1 MLEESLG
8 EYEMLDE
15 AFEDL
20 GDISGSE
27 TLDIGTGGGSMV
39 SYLVRRKGL
48 ERVFAIDLFTGTLGL
63 LKKQLSSE
71 DLLKVILIKAD
82 LRRLDFL
89 RDDFFDLVTAYD
101 TLCVIEKYTPGGT
114 DNVLNEVHRILKPE
128 GCFIAIER
136 FPLNLVK
143 PVDEAQKVEAR
154 FVNLHFKL
162 SKALHD
168 PSSVE
173 YTPQSL
179 VKTIGNSGFEVS
191 HWKELKTRY
200 IEAEPGETEFLPH
213 TVKRIQKVSDEK
225 LREGLLEEIM
235 QIEKALKE
243 YGMRSIPNFVVYAKK
258 SLDGEQGEVEVPSL
272 RKLYETVSCRDLL
285 GY

>member
-1 MLEESLG
+1 M
-8 EYEMLDE
+8 
-15 AFEDL
+15 
-20 GDISGSE
+20 
-27 TLDIGTGGGSMV
+27 
-39 SYLVRRKGL
+39 
-48 ERVFAIDLFTGTLGL
+48 FAIDLFTGTLGL
-63 LKKQLSSE
+63 LRVKLSSE
-71 DLLKVILIKAD
+71 ELLKVILIKAD

-89 RDDFFDLVTAYD
+89 KDCFFDLVTSYD
-101 TLCVIEKYTPGGT
+101 TLCVVEKFTPSGT
-114 DNVLNEVHRILKPE
+114 ENVLNEVCRILRPE
-128 GCFIAIER
+128 SYFVVIVQ
-136 FPLNLVK
+136 FPLDMSK
-143 PVDEAQKVEAR
+143 PMDEAQKVGAA
-154 FVNLHFKL
+154 FLNLHLKL

-168 PSSVE
+168 PLSVE

-200 IEAEPGETEFLPH
+200 LEAEPGESEFLSH
-213 TVKRIQKVSDEK
+213 TIKRIQKVSDEK
-225 LREGLLEEIM
+225 LREGLLGEIM
-235 QIEKALKE
+235 QIEKALKK